1 MKRKIL
7 YPIYMLAL
15 LFTLGACQD
24 EDWRGSQ
31 STNADCLTLSVSTM
45 ASSRADVGDVS
56 GEDRFNENTV
66 TRADVYFFPFN
77 ADQNENQICLYADLG
92 VTVNGNTLQVELDKN
107 VITDGNT
114 YYIYVVA
121 NYDLLNGAS
130 ATSKTLA
137 DLKETVLTTQWK
149 DGYSGNTS
157 PETSLAMD
165 GTTEVTISPEGT
177 SGHVDLTRAMA
188 KVMLF
193 PTAEDEIT
201 VGEGEEQVTYHPA
214 LDHMKVTMV
223 YGVNK
228 TQLDGRYAVN
238 ANNDYITRM
247 LRSYQ
252 QKSVGSGYEQIAP
265 FYSYP
270 NPEATTDRKDTYL
283 ILCVPWY
290 VSTGSSDQAVNYY
303 YRVPITGDDS
313 PALMERNKYYE
324 VHTTIGVL
332 GSLSPHD
339 AVEVSSNF
347 VIHNW
352 FNMEIDAAMQNYKYL
367 VLDEYT
373 SVMNNVDELSMPYIS
388 SSPVSIVE
396 DNNPTPE
403 GYYTEI
409 TEVSLWNYRQPTA
422 RHQYYAKE
430 AKRNY
435 TDEDGNEMQYV
446 GPIPDDYSIDVVG
459 ENLVFRHPL
468 TDDDYVAITI
478 TITVYNEQGIEAD
491 KWTITQYPAMYIEG
505 EYNRNGSD
513 NRFVYGINGGGRNGR
528 TVTNDRGTSLGNVYD
543 PEESGATNSNLNQY
557 TVYISS
563 FDIGDE
569 YAIGDPR
576 SEVIDN
582 LDYLNDKTDNNN
594 RHLTYYYPSIQEN
607 ISDINANGSVVAPA
621 FKIASSW
628 GVVDGNGISFEAAK
642 QRCASYQENGYPAG
656 RWRVPTEGEIE
667 YVIGLS
673 NENKI
678 PDLFNGDYFASTG
691 RYYDNGYQSYNEPG
705 FYNDNNRHSVRC
717 VYDVWYWGNEK
728 INNPNQFTW
737 GDEPRQ

>member
-7 YPIYMLAL
+7 YPIYMLVL

-66 TRADVYFFPFN
+66 TRADVYFFPSD
-77 ADQNENQICLYADLG
+77 AGQNENQTCLYADLG

-121 NYDLLNGAS
+121 NYDLLNGAQ

-137 DLKETVLTTQWK
+137 DLKATVLTTQWK
-149 DGYSGNTS
+149 DGYSGNNG

-201 VGEGEEQVTYHPA
+201 VGEGEEQVTYRPA
-214 LDHMKVTMV
+214 LDRMKVTMV

-252 QKSVGSGYEQIAP
+252 QKSDRSGYEQIAP

-339 AVEVSSNF
+339 AVEVNSNF

-373 SVMNNVDELSMPYIS
+373 SVMNNVDRLEMPYIS
-388 SSPVSIVE
+388 SNTIDWE
-396 DNNPTPE
+396 R
-403 GYYTEI
+403 TEI
-409 TEVSLWNYRQPTA
+409 VSVTYPNYSQVNFSTETLDTSEEISNAGFSLSL
-422 RHQYYAKE
+422 
-430 AKRNY
+430 
-435 TDEDGNEMQYV
+435 NESN
-446 GPIPDDYSIDVVG
+446 G
-459 ENLVFRHPL
+459 NLVISHTL
-468 TDDDYVAITI
+468 TADDYVPY
-478 TITVYNEQGIEAD
+478 TITVKVWNTDGVEAD
-491 KWTITQYPAMYIEG
+491 LWKITQYPAIYIEG
-505 EYNRNGSD
+505 KRAEGNLYVAGRTSDDTSPWNEQDQWYDNVSYEGYDLGSVQNPESVDGSGTNRNP
-513 NRFVYGINGGGRNGR
+513 NNYTIY
-528 TVTNDRGTSLGNVYD
+528 VT
-543 PEESGATNSNLNQY
+543 
-557 TVYISS
+557 S
-563 FDIGDE
+563 FDVGDN

-576 SEVIDN
+576 TLEADN
-582 LDYLNDKTDNNN
+582 LSMSNLNNYRPSRTDDDTK
-594 RHLTYYYPSIQEN
+594 RVI
-607 ISDINANGSVVAPA
+607 APA
-621 FKIASSW
+621 FKIASSR
-628 GVVDGNGISFEAAK
+628 GKTLPISFDNA
-642 QRCASYQENGYPAG
+642 QRRCAAYQEDGYGAG
-656 RWRVPTEGEIE
+656 RWRIPTEAEIE
-667 YVIGLS
+667 FVVNLS
-673 NENKI
+673 AEHKI
-678 PDLFNGDYFASTG
+678 PTLFDGEYWSASG
-691 RYYDNGYQSYNEPG
+691 LYYSSEDQDFHDP
-705 FYNDNNRHSVRC
+705 NDWEESDEVAVRC
-717 VYDVWYWGNEK
+717 VYDIWYWGTEQANL
-728 INNPNQFTW
+728 NQFDW
-737 GDEPRQ
+737 RD

>member
-66 TRADVYFFPFN
+66 TRADVYFFPSD
-77 ADQNENQICLYADLG
+77 AGQNENQTCLYADLG

-121 NYDLLNGAS
+121 NYDLLNGAQ

-137 DLKETVLTTQWK
+137 DLKATVLTTQWK
-149 DGYSGNTS
+149 DGYSGNNG

-201 VGEGEEQVTYHPA
+201 VGEGEEQVTYRPA
-214 LDHMKVTMV
+214 LDRMKVTMV

-252 QKSVGSGYEQIAP
+252 QKSDRSGYEQIAP

-373 SVMNNVDELSMPYIS
+373 SVMNNVDQLEMPYIS
-388 SSPVSIVE
+388 SNTIDWERTHIVSVKYMDYHNTQSYEVILNSSYQSDENNRNSTVDFSDFTLSQGD
-396 DNNPTPE
+396 DNTLV
-403 GYYTEI
+403 I
-409 TEVSLWNYRQPTA
+409 KHSLN
-422 RHQYYAKE
+422 
-430 AKRNY
+430 N
-435 TDEDGNEMQYV
+435 
-446 GPIPDDYSIDVVG
+446 
-459 ENLVFRHPL
+459 
-468 TDDDYVAITI
+468 DDDFVPY
-478 TITVYNEQGIEAD
+478 TITVEVWNTDDVQAD
-491 KWTITQYPAMYIEG
+491 PWVITQYPAMYIVG
-505 EYNRNGSD
+505 ELNNNGRYNRFIYNK
-513 NRFVYGINGGGRNGR
+513 GGL
-528 TVTNDRGTSLGNVYD
+528 TNNVYD
-543 PEESGATNSNLNQY
+543 DDWNTLGGVNNPSSSTSSNNNQNQY
-557 TVYISS
+557 TIYITS
-563 FDIGDE
+563 FDIGDN

-576 SEVIDN
+576 SETIDN
-582 LDYLNDKTDNNN
+582 LDYLQQQSDNENKQ
-594 RHLTYYYPSIQEN
+594 LTYYYPTIREN
-607 ISDINANGSVVAPA
+607 VNDIENHGSVVAPA
-621 FKIASSW
+621 FKVASSW
-628 GVVDGNGISFEAAK
+628 GVVNSGSLTYETA
-642 QRCASYQENGYPAG
+642 QRRCASYQENGYPAG
-656 RWRVPTEGEIE
+656 RWRLPTEGEIE
-667 YVIGLS
+667 YIVKLS
-673 NENKI
+673 DAGKI
-678 PDLFNGDYFASTG
+678 PVLFSGDYYASSG
-691 RYYDNGYQSYNEPG
+691 RYYDNESYPRG
-705 FYNDNNRHSVRC
+705 FHNDSEYGGHSVRC

>member
-24 EDWRGSQ
+24 EDWKGGQ

-45 ASSRADVGDVS
+45 AASRADVP

-66 TRADVYFFPFN
+66 TRADVYFFPSE
-77 ADQNENQICLYADLG
+77 AAQNENQACLYADLG

-165 GTTEVTISPEGT
+165 GTTKVTISPEGT
-177 SGHVDLTRAMA
+177 NGHVDLTRAMA

-201 VGEGEEQVTYHPA
+201 VGEGEEQVTYRPA

-252 QKSVGSGYEQIAP
+252 QKSDGSGYEQIAP

-339 AVEVSSNF
+339 AVEVNSNF
-347 VIHNW
+347 IIHNW
-352 FNMEIDAAMQNYKYL
+352 FTMEIDAAMQNYKYL

-373 SVMNNVDELSMPYIS
+373 SVMNNVDQLEMPYIS
-388 SSPVSIVE
+388 SNTIDWERTHIVSVKYMDYHNTQSYE
-396 DNNPTPE
+396 VTLNSSYQSDENNRNSTVDFSDFTLSQGDDNTLV
-403 GYYTEI
+403 I
-409 TEVSLWNYRQPTA
+409 KHSLN
-422 RHQYYAKE
+422 
-430 AKRNY
+430 N
-435 TDEDGNEMQYV
+435 
-446 GPIPDDYSIDVVG
+446 
-459 ENLVFRHPL
+459 
-468 TDDDYVAITI
+468 DDDFVPY
-478 TITVYNEQGIEAD
+478 TITVEVWNTDDVQAD
-491 KWTITQYPAMYIEG
+491 PWVITQYPAMYIVG
-505 EYNRNGSD
+505 ELNNNGRYNRFIYNK
-513 NRFVYGINGGGRNGR
+513 GGL
-528 TVTNDRGTSLGNVYD
+528 TNNVYD
-543 PEESGATNSNLNQY
+543 DDWNTLGGVNNPSSSTSSNNNQNQY
-557 TVYISS
+557 TIYITS
-563 FDIGDE
+563 FDIGDN

-576 SEVIDN
+576 SETIDN
-582 LDYLNDKTDNNN
+582 LDYLQQQSDNENKQ
-594 RHLTYYYPSIQEN
+594 LTYYYPTIREN
-607 ISDINANGSVVAPA
+607 VNDIENHGSVVAPA
-621 FKIASSW
+621 FKVASSW
-628 GVVDGNGISFEAAK
+628 GVVNSGSLTYETA
-642 QRCASYQENGYPAG
+642 QRRCASYQENGYPAG
-656 RWRVPTEGEIE
+656 RWRLPTEGEIE
-667 YVIGLS
+667 YIVKLS
-673 NENKI
+673 DAGKI
-678 PDLFNGDYFASTG
+678 PVLFSGDYYASSG
-691 RYYDNGYQSYNEPG
+691 RYYDNESYPRG
-705 FYNDNNRHSVRC
+705 FHNDSEYGGHSVRC